1 MRALHDTMAGRGS
14 RRRGSERDARERRD
28 YPVGNC
34 GSPERVLR
42 LRGEISS
49 MGEALTLTRLMQLS
63 FGHVTDSIAI
73 EAFAR

>member
-1 MRALHDTMAGRGS
+1 MRALHDTMAGGGR

-28 YPVGNC
+28 YPAAKC
-34 GSPERVLR
+34 GSLERVLR

-49 MGEALTLTRLMQLS
+49 MREVLTHTRLRQLS
-63 FGHVTDSIAI
+63 FGHVTDSITI